1 MYKEILSISLVDEEM
16 KEINRK
22 YIVDEVKVMN
32 KQEICVLHI

>member
-1 MYKEILSISLVDEEM
+1 M

-32 KQEICVLHI
+32 KQEIWKKRAHLD